1 MEEVIH
7 HPMKEVEGIYE
18 RIIEQFPTYSQ
29 IYISLIEHYAR
40 ENLYDNA
47 EEV

>member
-7 HPMKEVEGIYE
+7 HPMSEVEPIYK
-18 RIIEQFPTYSQ
+18 RIIQQFPTYSQ
-29 IYISLIEHYAR
+29 IYISLIEHYVR
-40 ENLYDNA
+40 ENLHESA